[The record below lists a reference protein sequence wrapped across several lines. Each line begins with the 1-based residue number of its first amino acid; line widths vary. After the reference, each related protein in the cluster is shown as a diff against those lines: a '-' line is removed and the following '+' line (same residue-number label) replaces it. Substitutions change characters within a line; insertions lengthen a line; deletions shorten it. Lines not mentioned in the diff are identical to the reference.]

1 MKRFPKFKGL
11 SLTGDALKKNDTH
24 LAPESEGSKR
34 SYVKQGAEIMS
45 LKAKKQLPQELL
57 AYVEDYIEEHMR
69 PVIERV
75 STEAAERVFEERF
88 SQIQKGPLAPSEG
101 YLPAP
106 PMPETV
112 EGTRRHTIPRGKL
125 AGTVDSS
132 LLELFESERKERGFT
147 VSRMLDVVLWTYFS
161 IGRSEPPKLSFER
174 SESS

>member
-1 MKRFPKFKGL
+1 
-11 SLTGDALKKNDTH
+11 
-24 LAPESEGSKR
+24 
-34 SYVKQGAEIMS
+34 MS
-45 LKAKKQLPQELL
+45 QKAKRQIPQELMD
-57 AYVEDYIEEHMR
+57 YVENYIEEYVR
-69 PVIERV
+69 PIIARV

-112 EGTRRHTIPRGKL
+112 EGTRRHTVPRGKL

-147 VSRMLDVVLWTYFS
+147 VSRMLDVVIWNYFS
-161 IGRSEPPKLSFER
+161 IGKTESPKLSFEL
-174 SESS
+174 SEDPR